1 MRAFLILF
9 LMLGPAA
16 HAQQTQLSQQTQPTP
31 DPRLLAAQQIFEAL
45 PESERRAIQQDLTF
59 ATKFSGAASG
69 NFGSLTFAAIQTFE
83 KEKSLVVDGIL
94 TAQERQTLAALAAA
108 ERRILK
114 FTVLDD
120 RRSGARIGIP
130 ESVFTRRADAATGGS
145 RWQNA
150 DGKVTLDTQIFPPE
164 KPLQVL
170 FERAIAPST
179 SGRRVTYKLLRPDF
193 FVISG
198 ETAGGKFYR
207 RVSLAADGKM
217 RGFSLGYDKALDA
230 QMSRL
235 VIAIAN
241 SYEAFPQA
249 TLAGSVAP
257 RATPVALPQTM
268 AITSLSTTPPA
279 ERLATGLVL
288 DSSTI
293 LTSALAVKDC
303 RAITVGQRKTAGR
316 VLTSDAALGLAL
328 IKTEGLTSTGLAFG
342 TFEPSQ
348 SYVVLAQ
355 AWSGTMPAVQYGE
368 ATPTPDGKRVTAPL
382 QPGGTGAALF
392 DQQGAL
398 AGMVRD
404 DPAARKQV
412 AGVVPMARYDV
423 ASAQDIALFL
433 QKHAVSPIKPAAI
446 APLRFAA
453 ADRRSSV
460 TSVLCT
466 P

>member
-16 HAQQTQLSQQTQPTP
+16 HAQQTQLSQQTQPAP

-59 ATKFSGAASG
+59 VTKFSGAASG
-69 NFGSLTFAAIQTFE
+69 NFGSLTFGAIQTFE
-83 KEKSLVVDGIL
+83 KENNLVVDGIL
-94 TAQERQTLAALAAA
+94 TAQERETLAALATA

-114 FTVLDD
+114 FAVLDD

-130 ESVFTRRADAATGGS
+130 ENVFTRRADAASGGS

-150 DGKVTLDTQIFPPE
+150 DGKVTLDTQVFPPDE
-164 KPLQVL
+164 PLQVL
-170 FERAIAPST
+170 FEKAIAPST

-217 RGFSLGYDKALDA
+217 RGFSLGYDKALDP

-257 RATPVALPQTM
+257 RAMHAALPQNT
-268 AITSLSTTPPA
+268 ASSLSTTPPA
-279 ERLATGLVL
+279 ERLASGLVL
-288 DSSTI
+288 DSTTI

-355 AWSGTMPAVQYGE
+355 AWSGTMPAMQYGE
-368 ATPTPDGKRVTAPL
+368 ATPTTDGKRVTAPL
-382 QPGGTGAALF
+382 QAGGTGAALF

-423 ASAQDIALFL
+423 VSAQDIALFL
-433 QKHAVSPIKPAAI
+433 QKNAVSPIKPAAI
-446 APLRFAA
+446 APLRSAA